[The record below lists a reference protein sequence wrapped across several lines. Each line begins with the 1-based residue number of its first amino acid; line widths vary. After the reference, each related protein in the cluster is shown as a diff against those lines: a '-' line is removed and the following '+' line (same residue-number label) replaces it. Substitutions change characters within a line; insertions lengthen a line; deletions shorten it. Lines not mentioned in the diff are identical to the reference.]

1 MNGKLSRL
9 GPGHLFNEQ
18 TTCGHISSVC
28 VSISVPLTVS
38 YIETNTHVTFVD
50 LVTVTFNMADAVD
63 ILGLSLPHVQC
74 TVNGS
79 WGRALSTIES
89 KEPSFTATI
98 TFIDPENSVPVDM
111 EDGVAEF
118 LLEKAILGK
127 KR

>member
-50 LVTVTFNMADAVD
+50 LVTVTFNMADTVD
-63 ILGLSLPHVQC
+63 ILVLSVPHIQR
-74 TVNGS
+74 TINGS
-79 WGRALSTIES
+79 WGLALSTIES
-89 KEPSFTATI
+89 KEPTFTATI
-98 TFIDPENSVPVDM
+98 TTSDPEIAVPVDV